1 MSAMPRLRLPYLRCS
16 VPDHLGAVT
25 SRDPREVR
33 ADDAGLAFDAAER
46 IWQRTEALYRT
57 GMSPGISLCV
67 RYRGHRVLN
76 RAIGHARGNGPQDDA
91 GTPKVLLTPDT
102 PVCLFSASKAVTAM
116 LVHWLAQ
123 EGKLNLLDPVAHY
136 IPEFANHGKENTTI
150 QHLLSHRGGVP
161 RIDTDNVDP
170 SLLFDHAAVMDLL
183 CNARP
188 VSPGGRRLAYHAIT
202 AGYIL
207 AELVERVEG
216 RSVRDVL
223 RDVIQ
228 KPLGMRYFN
237 YGVDAADMGDVAL
250 NYFTGVPPVFPFDRY
265 IKHVLGGD
273 IETATEISNDPRWM
287 QAVIPA
293 GNIYATADEA
303 CRFFELLRCG
313 GTLDGVRVFD
323 PMTVHRAVVEAGG
336 GPELD
341 RTLMVPMRYS
351 MGMMLGSKP
360 VGLMGPSTEQ
370 AYGHLGFVNV
380 LCWAD
385 PERELSVAL
394 LTTGKPLVGSHFVP
408 WFRVIWEIAGQCPQ
422 TGIRK

>member
-1 MSAMPRLRLPYLRCS
+1 MSTSPRLRLPYLRS
-16 VPDHLGAVT
+16 PVT
-25 SRDPREVR
+25 ADLADVTTRDPREAR
-33 ADDAGLAFDAAER
+33 ADDAGLSTDAAER

-57 GMSPGISLCV
+57 GMSPGIALCV
-67 RYRGHRVLN
+67 RYRGRMILN
-76 RAIGHARGNGPQDDA
+76 RAIGHARGNGPDDTDA
-91 GTPKVLLTPDT
+91 DEKVLLTPDT

-123 EGKLNLLDPVAHY
+123 EGKLNLLDPIAHY
-136 IPEFANHGKENTTI
+136 IPEFANHGKEKTTI

-161 RIDTDNVDP
+161 RIDTENVDP
-170 SLLFDHAAVMDLL
+170 ALLFDHDAVMELL

-228 KPLGMRYFN
+228 KPMGMRYFN
-237 YGVDAADMGDVAL
+237 YGVDAADMDKVAL
-250 NYFTGVPPVFPFDRY
+250 NYFTGVPPMFPLDRY
-265 IKHVLGGD
+265 IKRVLGGD
-273 IETATEISNDPRWM
+273 IQTATEVSNDPRWL

-303 CRFFELLRCG
+303 CRFFEMLRCQ
-313 GTLDGVRVFD
+313 GTLDGVRIFD
-323 PMTVHRAVVEAGG
+323 PLTVQRAVVEAGP

-370 AYGHLGFVNV
+370 AFGHLGFVNV

-385 PERELSVAL
+385 PERELSASL
-394 LTTGKPLVGSHFVP
+394 LTTGKPLVGSHFLP
-408 WFRVIWEIAGQCPQ
+408 WFKVIWEIAGQCPQ
-422 TGIRK
+422 TTLRK